1 MDLFH
6 IMISYNDKRF
16 ACFVLYEIMLKKLS
30 LAIKKKKHNLE
41 AFS

>member
-30 LAIKKKKHNLE
+30 LAIKKIII
-41 AFS
+41 